1 MKHSFDSIIIGSGLG
16 GLVTA
21 VILAK
26 AGKKVCV
33 LEKNNQFGGNLQTFV
48 RDKTIMDTG
57 VHYIGGLDVGENL
70 YQYFDYLG
78 IMQDLKL
85 KRLDQDGYDR
95 ISFAGQKV
103 SYPHAQGYENF
114 VVQLAVYFPE
124 EREQLQAY
132 CTKLQE
138 ICQAFPMYYLRKAKG
153 YAEDVLNISL
163 KSYLDELTD
172 NELLKAVLI
181 GSNFLY
187 IAQAESTP
195 LYVHALAVNS
205 YMQSAWRCVKGG
217 SQIAKLLIRELKKHG
232 GKIYKHTEVTALHM
246 DGSLIQACET
256 KDHELFYAEEFISNI
271 NLKHTF
277 EMLPAQFQTQPSVK
291 RIYTLPLSPSVFSLY
306 IVCKDQQ
313 IPYYNHN
320 IYHYPD
326 TASVWYT
333 ENASPLIISMSCKS
347 EDQHYCSSMTIM
359 CYMTF
364 SEVNDWTATH
374 NTSTIQDIQS
384 RGVDYEA
391 FKQKKTTE
399 ILQRLEDIFPNIH
412 SAIRTVHSSSPLS
425 YRDFIGAEDGNIYGF
440 LKDANQPM
448 QAMISTR
455 TKVKNL
461 FLTGQNVRMH
471 GILGVT
477 ITAFTGCVGILG
489 KDFEDQFLSEV

>member
-1 MKHSFDSIIIGSGLG
+1 MKHNFDSIIIGSGLG

-48 RDKTIMDTG
+48 RDKAILDTG

-78 IMQDLKL
+78 IMQDLKI
-85 KRLDQDGYDR
+85 KRLDRDGYDR
-95 ISFAGQKV
+95 ISFAGEQI

-114 VVQLAVYFPE
+114 VEQLAVYFPE

-138 ICQAFPMYYLRKAKG
+138 ICQAFPMYYLQKVKG
-153 YAEDVLNISL
+153 YAEEVLSISL
-163 KSYLDELTD
+163 KDYLDELTN

-187 IAQAESTP
+187 VAKAESTP
-195 LYVHALAVNS
+195 LYVHALSVNS
-205 YMQSAWRCVKGG
+205 YMQSAWRCIKGG
-217 SQIAKLLIRELKKHG
+217 SQIARLLIRELKKYG
-232 GKIYKHTEVTALHM
+232 GQIHKHTEVTALHM
-246 DGSLIQACET
+246 DNNLIKACET
-256 KDHELFYAEEFISNI
+256 QDKQFFYATEFISNI

-277 EMLPAQFQTQPSVK
+277 EMLPAHFQTPPSVK
-291 RIYTLPLSPSVFSLY
+291 RIYNLPLSPSVFSMY
-306 IVCKDQQ
+306 IVCKDRQ
-313 IPYYNHN
+313 IPYFNHN

-326 TASVWYT
+326 IASVWYT
-333 ENASPLIISMSCKS
+333 SHASPLIISMSCKQ
-347 EDQHYCSSMTIM
+347 EEQKYCSSMTIM
-359 CYMTF
+359 YYMQI
-364 SEVNDWTATH
+364 SEVKDWIATH
-374 NTSTIQDIQS
+374 NTSTVKDLTS
-384 RGVDYEA
+384 RGEDYEL
-391 FKQKKTTE
+391 FKQEKNKI
-399 ILQRLEDIFPNIH
+399 ILERLEELFPNIH
-412 SAIRTVHSSSPLS
+412 TAIHSIHSSSPLS

-448 QAMISTR
+448 QTMLSTR

-489 KDFEDQFLSEV
+489 KDFEDQFLKEV